1 MEEVIF
7 KIKSVLAV
15 TFGRERGS
23 QGKIK
28 SPMFWYYFGDILVR
42 KNYKIIFCK
51 INFHDEKFILV
62 ATELAAESK
71 AKKKF
76 WHYFA
81 TGGQSNSV

>member
-1 MEEVIF
+1 M
-7 KIKSVLAV
+7 
-15 TFGRERGS
+15 
-23 QGKIK
+23 
-28 SPMFWYYFGDILVR
+28 
-42 KNYKIIFCK
+42 IFCK

-81 TGGQSNSV
+81 SGGKVTLYETFFIYIVIQSGLGFKLFL